1 MYIKKVWDYLSGNGI
16 KPEHTFNEA
25 ARIRF
30 LNRLCII
37 AIVLSF
43 LFIFPLLYVKAPILT
58 ILIEASAAVSS
69 CIAFWLTRN
78 NRITAGSF
86 VVFINLPFGM
96 MLMNLAVGKTGVEY
110 FFFSAFILSFYIFT
124 KPWHIRILAVYLLI
138 LFAFSKHFEQTIDV
152 PEQFLS
158 IHPFIYYSN
167 ISLTFLIG
175 YVFHRFFVME
185 HERNRIEIENKN
197 ELLKNSSELAVKKNE
212 KINTLLKEL
221 SHRTKNNLQL
231 VSSLINNQASKVE
244 DHNARKALL
253 DSKNRIISIALLH
266 KKLYQNENFTTFSFK
281 GYVDDLILHLK
292 DIYYEKISQS
302 EIIVEIDDFEIKIDK
317 AVTLGLI
324 INELLTNSFN
334 HGMLNSAEDR
344 KFIKLKIISFQNN
357 LLEIKI
363 NDSGVG
369 IEKLF
374 EVKNT
379 KSFGISLIKSLVKQ
393 MEGNIYFAENGKN
406 SVRIVLSILE

>member
-1 MYIKKVWDYLSGNGI
+1 MSSL
-16 KPEHTFNEA
+16 
-25 ARIRF
+25 
-30 LNRLCII
+30 
-37 AIVLSF
+37 AI
-43 LFIFPLLYVKAPILT
+43 PLI
-58 ILIEASAAVSS
+58 
-69 CIAFWLTRN
+69 
-78 NRITAGSF
+78 
-86 VVFINLPFGM
+86 
-96 MLMNLAVGKTGVEY
+96 
-110 FFFSAFILSFYIFT
+110 
-124 KPWHIRILAVYLLI
+124 
-138 LFAFSKHFEQTIDV
+138 
-152 PEQFLS
+152 
-158 IHPFIYYSN
+158 
-167 ISLTFLIG
+167 
-175 YVFHRFFVME
+175 
-185 HERNRIEIENKN
+185 NRIEIENKN